1 MEIRSIGRVSF
12 VNKLGDI
19 LKHIRIYL
27 FKITVGR
34 RVGII
39 LFFMEIKD
47 THV

>member
-12 VNKLGDI
+12 VNKLGNI

-27 FKITVGR
+27 FKLTVDK

-47 THV
+47 IRV